1 MKEIIKHDGYPSTSI
16 SKPFFKDN
24 GSPNIPLMRRSQTE
38 TSRVTYDWVQ
48 MVKLKATL
56 LMSSLEPEVLKHN
69 ISLGGK

>member
-1 MKEIIKHDGYPSTSI
+1 MKEIIKHDRYSSK
-16 SKPFFKDN
+16 SVLKPFFKDN
-24 GSPNIPLMRRSQTE
+24 GNSNIPLMRRSQTE

>member
-16 SKPFFKDN
+16 SEPFFTDN
-24 GSPNIPLMRRSQTE
+24 GSPNMALMRRSQTE
-38 TSRVTYDWVQ
+38 TQRVTYDWVQ

-69 ISLGGK
+69 ISLGRK